1 MRIVDVQFHLFP
13 VPAAVP
19 AFRWRAGLPGS
30 EPASVGGVLRILT
43 DDGHEGLAPT
53 HRGVIV
59 ADLVERRIR
68 AELLGQDPLQR
79 EWLWRRLWELDR
91 IEEFPI
97 YALGLVDTAL
107 WDLGAKQ
114 AGLPLYHLLGGYRTS
129 LPAYASTVTFASL
142 EEYLDVA
149 DQCLALGYP
158 ALKLHAWGDARRD
171 ASSFTLTTRG
181 ERWQRQAFTGWGLW
195 VATSGDTTWPL
206 LGTLPWPRTTYQYYG
221 VPDRLFRALLEAPSK
236 GSFLHARI
244 KSSFQYKRVR

>member
-79 EWLWRRLWELDR
+79 EWLWRRLWELD
-91 IEEFPI
+91 P
-97 YALGLVDTAL
+97 LGISFFSLMF
-107 WDLGAKQ
+107 WIFRNKEGEGWMGA
-114 AGLPLYHLLGGYRTS
+114 
-129 LPAYASTVTFASL
+129 
-142 EEYLDVA
+142 
-149 DQCLALGYP
+149 
-158 ALKLHAWGDARRD
+158 
-171 ASSFTLTTRG
+171 
-181 ERWQRQAFTGWGLW
+181 
-195 VATSGDTTWPL
+195 
-206 LGTLPWPRTTYQYYG
+206 
-221 VPDRLFRALLEAPSK
+221 
-236 GSFLHARI
+236 
-244 KSSFQYKRVR
+244 